1 MATYKGKKVTTR
13 EITKDDRGFDP
24 NVQKVMIIKDD
35 GTEEAVPKAE
45 VTQ

>member
-1 MATYKGKKVTTR
+1 MATYKGKTVTTR

-24 NVQKVMIIKDD
+24 NVAKVIIVKSD

-45 VTQ
+45 VTN